1 MSHRSQ
7 EHPAIEISGL
17 SKGFGRTAVLRGLDL
32 QVEWGEVLT
41 VLGPNGSGKT
51 TLIRVLATL
60 ARPDEGDV
68 HVAGA
73 DLSRMGKYVRSIT
86 GVVTH
91 EPLLYGDLTGHE
103 NLKFV
108 GRMFGLDNVDDRIAS
123 VADRLG
129 ITSRLHQR
137 TGTLSHGLQKR
148 FSIARALLHDPPV
161 LLMDEPDSG
170 LDQEAQARLDE
181 VVQEKK
187 RSSGAVVMTTHNLD
201 RGLAVGDRLAVLSRG
216 RVAYH
221 EPIDTDARAD
231 LARSAY
237 QKQVGVAR

>member
-91 EPLLYGDLTGHE
+91 EPLLYGDMTGHE

-108 GRMFGLDNVDDRIAS
+108 GRMFGLDNVDDRDSLCRGPARNHLKAAS
-123 VADRLG
+123 ASWHPLTRPAEA
-129 ITSRLHQR
+129 
-137 TGTLSHGLQKR
+137 LQHR
-148 FSIARALLHDPPV
+148 PCAPTRPS
-161 LLMDEPDSG
+161 
-170 LDQEAQARLDE
+170 
-181 VVQEKK
+181 
-187 RSSGAVVMTTHNLD
+187 
-201 RGLAVGDRLAVLSRG
+201 
-216 RVAYH
+216 
-221 EPIDTDARAD
+221 
-231 LARSAY
+231 
-237 QKQVGVAR
+237 GVAHGRA